1 MKKIDQWKDFLY
13 YILLRLATGPGK
25 EASFMN

>member
-13 YILLRLATGPGK
+13 YLWLRLAAEPGQ